1 MNSDFSMSD
10 ADRAVLRA
18 LAPIACSPRVREL
31 GLIEDVVQGVEDF
44 VGATPPLIGGALR
57 LGIAVFEWSAAL
69 HPAHPG
75 RRFTQLD
82 PAQQEA
88 WFARWWHAELAPLR
102 EFARRSKGLLAAVYY
117 ELDPVRA
124 EIEYHPE
131 RWIAQVARRR
141 IDRYGDQIRA
151 REARA
156 AAPGPLLAA
165 LAQHPEAP

>member
-1 MNSDFSMSD
+1 MSSDFSMSD
-10 ADRAVLRA
+10 TDRAVLRA
-18 LAPIACSPRVREL
+18 LAPIACSARVREL
-31 GLIEDVVQGVEDF
+31 DLIEDVVQGVEDF

-69 HPAHPG
+69 SPAHPG

-88 WFARWWHAELAPLR
+88 WFERWWHAELAPLR

-117 ELDPVRA
+117 ELDPIRA

-156 AAPGPLLAA
+156 AAPGPLMAA
-165 LAQHPEAP
+165 LAHQPEAP